1 LSDSLSPLE
10 GIIIRS
16 TGSYSTV
23 RDSEGDFYECR
34 LKGRFR
40 MEGIKTTNP
49 LSVGDRVTIFPERD
63 KNKGIITAIHPRAN
77 YIIREATRLSK
88 VSHIIA
94 SNIDRLFVITS
105 IIQPRTSTGFIDRVL
120 VTAEAY
126 HIPAAV
132 VFNKIDIS
140 DTASKTLM
148 DQLMELYS
156 GLGYGVFAVSAITGK
171 GLGILNQALAGKVNL
186 FTGHSGVGKS
196 ALINAIEPGL
206 NIKTGDIS
214 AYHSKGKHT
223 TTFAEMH
230 CLTFGGYIID
240 TPGIKEF
247 GLIDFARQE
256 ISERF
261 PEMRERM
268 HDCRFAN
275 CTHVHEPGCAIKQA
289 IDEGKINA
297 GRYRNY
303 LGMLNDDKLDATDY
317 KD

>member
-1 LSDSLSPLE
+1 MSKAVRLTE

-23 RDSEGDFYECR
+23 QIPDGTSVECR

-40 MEGIKTTNP
+40 MDGIKTTNP
-49 LSVGDRVTIFPERD
+49 LAVGDRVSFFMESE
-63 KNKGIITAIHPRAN
+63 KGSGVITVIHPRNN
-77 YIIREATRLSK
+77 YIIRKATRLSK

-94 SNIDRLFVITS
+94 SNIDRLFVVAS

-126 HIPAAV
+126 HIPATI
-132 VFNKIDIS
+132 VFNKIDIC
-140 DTASKTLM
+140 DEPAKLLLEELM
-148 DQLMELYS
+148 QLYANI
-156 GLGYGVFAVSAITGK
+156 GYGVLALSARTGEGLDALKEALTDKVS
-171 GLGILNQALAGKVNL
+171 L

-196 ALINAIEPGL
+196 ALINAIEPRL
-206 NIKTGDIS
+206 SIRTGIIS
-214 AYHSKGKHT
+214 ESHNKGKHT

-230 CLTFGGYIID
+230 RLSFGGYIID

-268 HDCRFAN
+268 HDCHFAN
-275 CTHVHEPGCAIKQA
+275 CTHVHEPGCAIMQA
-289 IDEGKINA
+289 VESGEIHSE
-297 GRYRNY
+297 RYHNY
-303 LGMLNDDKLDATDY
+303 LGMLNDDKLDATEY
-317 KD
+317 

>member
-1 LSDSLSPLE
+1 LSDSILPLQ

-23 RDSEGDFYECR
+23 QLTDGGTFECR

-40 MEGIKTTNP
+40 MDGIKTTNP
-49 LSVGDRVTIFPERD
+49 LSVGDRVSFVLEKD
-63 KNKGIITAIHPRAN
+63 KNTGIITAIHPRTN
-77 YIIREATRLSK
+77 YIIRKATRLSK

-94 SNIDRLFVITS
+94 SNIDRLFVIAS

-126 HIPAAV
+126 HIPATV

-140 DTASKTLM
+140 DKASKILL
-148 DQLMELYS
+148 DQLMELYA
-156 GLGYGVFAVSAITGK
+156 GIGYGVFAVSAITRA
-171 GLGILNQALAGKVNL
+171 GLDSLSQALKGKVSL

-196 ALINAIEPGL
+196 ALINALEPKL
-206 NIKTGDIS
+206 NIRTGDIS
-214 AYHSKGKHT
+214 SYHNKGKHT

-230 CLTFGGYIID
+230 RLSGGGYIID

-261 PEMRERM
+261 PEMRELM
-268 HDCRFAN
+268 HKCHFAN

-289 IDEGKINA
+289 LDEGKINPD
-297 GRYRNY
+297 RYRNY

-317 KD
+317 

>member
-1 LSDSLSPLE
+1 MD
-10 GIIIRS
+10 GIR
-16 TGSYSTV
+16 
-23 RDSEGDFYECR
+23 
-34 LKGRFR
+34 
-40 MEGIKTTNP
+40 TTNP
-49 LSVGDRVTIFPERD
+49 LSVGDRVAFFLETG
-63 KNKGIITAIHPRAN
+63 KNTGIITTIHPRSN
-77 YIIREATRLSK
+77 YIIRKATRLSK

-94 SNIDRLFVITS
+94 SNIDRLFVIAS

-126 HIPAAV
+126 HIPATV
-132 VFNKIDIS
+132 VFNKIDIT
-140 DTASKTLM
+140 DTDAKLLLDRLM
-148 DQLMELYS
+148 GLYS
-156 GLGYGVFAVSAITGK
+156 SLGYGVFAVSAMTHQ
-171 GLGILNQALAGKVNL
+171 GLDALSLALAGKSSL

-196 ALINAIEPGL
+196 ALINALEPRL
-206 NIKTGDIS
+206 NIRTGDIS
-214 AYHSKGKHT
+214 SYHNKGKHT

-230 CLTFGGYIID
+230 CLSDGGYIID

-268 HDCRFAN
+268 HECHYAN
-275 CTHVHEPGCAIKQA
+275 CTHVHEPGCAIKKA
-289 IDEGKINA
+289 LDEGIIDK

-317 KD
+317 

>member
-1 LSDSLSPLE
+1 LSNSSHPLE

-23 RDSEGDFYECR
+23 QVAGGDAFECR

-49 LSVGDRVTIFPERD
+49 LSVGDKVIFFLE
-63 KNKGIITAIHPRAN
+63 KGKSTGIITTIHPRTN
-77 YIIREATRLSK
+77 YIIRKATRLSK

-94 SNIDRLFVITS
+94 SNIDRLFVIAS

-126 HIPAAV
+126 HIPATI

-140 DTASKTLM
+140 DKAAKQQL

-156 GLGYGVFAVSAITGK
+156 GIGYGVFAVSAITRE
-171 GLGILNQALAGKVNL
+171 GLDALNVALAGKVSL

-196 ALINAIEPGL
+196 ALINAIEPRL
-206 NIKTGDIS
+206 NIRTGDIS
-214 AYHSKGKHT
+214 SYHHKGKHT

-230 CLTFGGYIID
+230 CLAFGGYIID

-247 GLIDFARQE
+247 GLIDFASQE
-256 ISERF
+256 ICERF

-268 HDCRFAN
+268 HDCHFAN

-289 IDEGKINA
+289 LDEGKINK
-297 GRYRNY
+297 GRYQNY

-317 KD
+317 